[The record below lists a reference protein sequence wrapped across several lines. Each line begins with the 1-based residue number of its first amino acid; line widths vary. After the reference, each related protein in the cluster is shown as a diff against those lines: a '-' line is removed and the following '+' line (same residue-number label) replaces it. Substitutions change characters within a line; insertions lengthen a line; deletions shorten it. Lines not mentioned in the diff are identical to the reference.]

1 MTILPETSTDHPDG
15 SSPDAPSLKWW
26 GQSVTVWGTLV
37 TLVTTVLPTLA
48 PLLGLTITPATAHA
62 LGDQAL
68 QVIQAVGGLVGTIMA
83 LWGRSRASAPLARR
97 TITLNL

>member
-1 MTILPETSTDHPDG
+1 MAILPELSSDHPDDT
-15 SSPDAPSLKWW
+15 SLDASTPKWW

-48 PLLGLTITPATAHA
+48 PLIGLTITPATAHA
-62 LGDQAL
+62 LGDQVL
-68 QVIQAVGGLVGTIMA
+68 QVIQVVGGLAGTIMA
-83 LWGRSRASAPLARR
+83 LWGRSRASTPLARR

>member
-1 MTILPETSTDHPDG
+1 MTILPAPGTDHPEG
-15 SSPDAPSLKWW
+15 ASPDLTTTKWW

-37 TLVTTVLPTLA
+37 TLITTVLPAVA
-48 PLLGLTITPATAHA
+48 PLLGLTISPSAAQA

-68 QVIQAVGGLVGTIMA
+68 LVIQAVGGLAGTIMA
-83 LWGRSRASAPLARR
+83 LWGRSRATTPLTRR